1 VLENTLRENIW
12 ISEQDSQEILMKY
25 RSKNTDIYE
34 IVGTL
39 NEIRLL
45 LEKPRIF
52 DVAVE
57 KAGEV
62 A

>member
-1 VLENTLRENIW
+1 
-12 ISEQDSQEILMKY
+12 MKY

-34 IVGTL
+34 IASNL

-45 LEKPRIF
+45 LEKPRVF